1 MKNIKTIVVLAM
13 HGLPP
18 SDFPKSQFAEYMG
31 LRAEFR
37 NSDTSVGTESE
48 KRYAALEK
56 RIRYW
61 PRTRINDPFYTASHD
76 IAEQLSVDTRC
87 PVILGFAEFCAPD
100 LDEAFDEAISKGA
113 EQIVVV
119 TPEMSHE
126 GAYPDLDVNQAVNR
140 VKERHPEVRVICA

>member
-1 MKNIKTIVVLAM
+1 MKTIVVLAM

-18 SDFPKSQFAEYMG
+18 SDFPKNQFVEYTN
-31 LRAEFR
+31 LRTKFR
-37 NSDTSVGTESE
+37 HGDIPVDKAAA
-48 KRYAALEK
+48 KRHADLEE

-61 PRTRINDPFYTASHD
+61 PRTRLNDPFFTASQD

-87 PVILGFAEFCAPD
+87 PVILGFAEFCAPA
-100 LDEAFDEAISKGA
+100 LDEAFDEAVSKGA

-126 GAYPDLDVNQAVNR
+126 GAYPDLDVNQAINR
-140 VKERHPEVRVICA
+140 VKERHPAVRIICA

>member
-1 MKNIKTIVVLAM
+1 MKTIVVLAM

-18 SDFPKSQFAEYMG
+18 SDFPKNQFAEYMG
-31 LRAEFR
+31 LRAGFR
-37 NSDTSVGTESE
+37 KGDMQVDTDSE

-61 PRTRINDPFYTASHD
+61 PRTRLNDPFYTVSQD

-87 PVILGFAEFCAPD
+87 PVILGFAEFCAPA
-100 LDEAFDEAISKGA
+100 LDEAFDEAVSNGA

-119 TPEMSHE
+119 TPEISHE
-126 GAYPDLDVNQAVNR
+126 GAYPDLDINQAVNR
-140 VKERHPEVRVICA
+140 VIKRHPRVRVICA

>member
-1 MKNIKTIVVLAM
+1 MKTIVVLAM

-18 SDFPKSQFAEYMG
+18 SDFPKNQFAEYMG
-31 LRAEFR
+31 LRAGFR
-37 NSDTSVGTESE
+37 NSNKAVDTDSE

-61 PRTRINDPFYTASHD
+61 PRTRQNDPFYTASQD

-100 LDEAFDEAISKGA
+100 LDEAFDEAVQNGA
-113 EQIVVV
+113 GQIVVV

-126 GAYPDLDVNQAVNR
+126 GAYPDLDINQAVNR
-140 VKERHPEVRVICA
+140 VKKRHPRVRVICA

>member
-1 MKNIKTIVVLAM
+1 MKTVVVLAM

-18 SDFPKSQFAEYMG
+18 SDFPRNQFAEYMG
-31 LRAEFR
+31 LRTKSRNGDMTADAQAEER
-37 NSDTSVGTESE
+37 H
-48 KRYAALEK
+48 AALEK

-61 PRTRINDPFYTASHD
+61 PRTRLNDPFYTASQD

-100 LDEAFDEAISKGA
+100 LDEAFDEAVQNGA
-113 EQIVVV
+113 GQIVVV

-126 GAYPDLDVNQAVNR
+126 GAYPDLDINQAVNR
-140 VKERHPEVRVICA
+140 VKKRHPTVRIICA

>member
-1 MKNIKTIVVLAM
+1 MKTVVVLAM

-18 SDFPKSQFAEYMG
+18 SDFPKNQFAEYMG
-31 LRAEFR
+31 LRAKSR
-37 NSDTSVGTESE
+37 NDDMTADAESE
-48 KRYAALEK
+48 ERHTVLEK

-61 PRTRINDPFYTASHD
+61 PRSRLNDPFYTASQD
-76 IAEQLSVDTRC
+76 IAEQLSTDTRC

-100 LDEAFDEAISKGA
+100 LDEAFDEAVSKGA

-126 GAYPDLDVNQAVNR
+126 GAYPDLDINQAINR
-140 VKERHPEVRVICA
+140 VKERHPTVRIICA

>member
-1 MKNIKTIVVLAM
+1 MKTIVVLAM

-18 SDFPKSQFAEYMG
+18 SDFPKNQFAEYMG
-31 LRAEFR
+31 LRAGLR
-37 NSDTSVGTESE
+37 DGNIMVGTESE
-48 KRYAALEK
+48 KRHAALEK

-61 PRTRINDPFYTASHD
+61 PRTRLNDPFYTTSQN
-76 IAEQLSVDTRC
+76 IAEQLSIDTSC

-100 LDEAFDEAISKGA
+100 LDKAFDEAVSMGA

-140 VKERHPEVRVICA
+140 AKERHPEVRVICA